1 MNATECIKKM
11 SPVLFWDVD
20 KSQADMDK
28 YPSFFVQRVLEYGNW
43 SDWKLLLCYY
53 GKDRIVD
60 ICKNLRSLDSK
71 CLSYICAISN
81 TRKEE
86 YRCYQKY
93 TTMRTNIEHSPL
105 KREIESIFN
114 PRNID
119 TDCDTIAN
127 LLCSFKEVINKDMS
141 KGNYN
146 QAFDTFL
153 EILDSLSNHFVEDE
167 HFCYFD
173 DMHSPDYTCSD
184 ILKSIISQIK
194 NGKVSSEDVE

>member
-1 MNATECIKKM
+1 MHMNATECIKKL

-60 ICKNLRSLDSK
+60 ICKNLRSLDFK

-86 YRCYQKY
+86 YRCYRMKQL
-93 TTMRTNIEHSPL
+93 NQEHW
-105 KREIESIFN
+105 
-114 PRNID
+114 
-119 TDCDTIAN
+119 
-127 LLCSFKEVINKDMS
+127 
-141 KGNYN
+141 NY
-146 QAFDTFL
+146 
-153 EILDSLSNHFVEDE
+153 
-167 HFCYFD
+167 
-173 DMHSPDYTCSD
+173 
-184 ILKSIISQIK
+184 
-194 NGKVSSEDVE
+194 